1 MLIHILSNLHV
12 KMVYLSSVVL
22 SKVKL
27 RKLIPHTEREGFS
40 TDEITHGLFW
50 QLSLQFCE
58 LLLSFELE

>member
-27 RKLIPHTEREGFS
+27 RKLIPYTEREGFS
-40 TDEITHGLFW
+40 TDEITHWLFW
-50 QLSLQFCE
+50 QLSLQF
-58 LLLSFELE
+58 